1 MMAKALVSEFYQ
13 SGSLRSKEV
22 LQRFLHDEMEFHW
35 YSSKG
40 FLLLKKSDLID
51 LSGEMERSYSSS
63 RIDISHLLQDGNMV
77 TVRFTYYVTPI
88 ETPSEESVLA
98 HFVTIW
104 EVKEDK
110 LFRGYQMSQ
119 LG

>member
-1 MMAKALVSEFYQ
+1 MTAKAIVTEFYH
-13 SGSLRSKEV
+13 SGSLRSKEI
-22 LQRFLHDEMEFHW
+22 LQRFLHDELQFHW
-35 YSSKG
+35 HSSKG
-40 FLLLKKSDLID
+40 FLQLNKSDLIE
-51 LSGEMERSYSSS
+51 LSCEMERSYTSS
-63 RIDISHLLQDGNMV
+63 RIDISHVLQDDNMV

-88 ETPSEESVLA
+88 ETPSEETILA